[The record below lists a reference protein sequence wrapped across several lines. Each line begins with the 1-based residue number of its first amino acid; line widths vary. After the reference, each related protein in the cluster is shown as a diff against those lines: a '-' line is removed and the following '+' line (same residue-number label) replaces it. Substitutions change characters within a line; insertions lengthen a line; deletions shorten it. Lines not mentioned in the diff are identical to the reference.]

1 MEYTELSPK
10 GNFESWSEDKIAE
23 LQQKHISD
31 SLGTCIFE
39 NDALKVSELVLSP
52 FERIPFKKQKH
63 TYSATCLAE
72 GMVISR
78 NGNGQIILLRV
89 NKGDISIWKYK
100 GRAVVRDLQNI
111 GPTTIKAII
120 TEYKNLSNFTDS
132 EKRGVQE

>member
-10 GNFESWSEDKIAE
+10 GNFESWSEDKLAE
-23 LQQKHISD
+23 LQQKNISD
-31 SLGTCIFE
+31 SLGTCLFE

-52 FERIPFKKQKH
+52 FERIPFIKQKY

-78 NGNGQIILLRV
+78 NGNGQITLLRV
-89 NKGDISIWKYK
+89 KKGDISIWKVN
-100 GRAVVRDLQNI
+100 GLAVIRDLQNI

-132 EKRGVQE
+132 EKRDIQQ